1 MIFFLKV
8 LILTSYL
15 NVTFFR
21 GYRVILIHEPN
32 VAVADLRCGG
42 GDVVEVALGG
52 AVGEQLVG
60 HVRQVDAHDGEGV
73 PETESV
79 HLGQKGRYDRASIAV
94 HVKSEIKQPPQLQ
107 PCSPPFHLLS
117 IPVPPPC
124 LEHSG

>member
-42 GDVVEVALGG
+42 GDVVEMALGG

-60 HVRQVDAHDGEGV
+60 HVRQVDADDGEGV
-73 PETESV
+73 PECNNERGS
-79 HLGQKGRYDRASIAV
+79 HLGRSRRSLAPSIAV
-94 HVKSEIKQPPQLQ
+94 VNVKSEIKTTAVMQHHHF
-107 PCSPPFHLLS
+107 FHLLS
-117 IPVPPPC
+117 LIASP
-124 LEHSG
+124 S

>member
-1 MIFFLKV
+1 MIFLKV

-21 GYRVILIHEPN
+21 GYRVIHEPN

-60 HVRQVDAHDGEGV
+60 HVRQVDADDGEGV
-73 PETESV
+73 PE
-79 HLGQKGRYDRASIAV
+79 
-94 HVKSEIKQPPQLQ
+94 
-107 PCSPPFHLLS
+107 
-117 IPVPPPC
+117 
-124 LEHSG
+124 